1 MNLPSRQ
8 EAIRLLE
15 EAEKLNP
22 GPWVAHSKNVAAAA
36 RIISDHHSRLDAE
49 AAYIMGL
56 LHDIGRR
63 EGITHIRHLID
74 GYTFLNS
81 LGYDDAARISITHSF
96 PIPDLD
102 AYFGER
108 DCSSRDLKFIDD
120 FIHSTT
126 LNDYDSL
133 IQLCD
138 SVSLPSGFCLLEKR
152 IIDVAMRYGIND
164 KSVSSWQARFLIKE
178 RFESEIGC
186 SIYLILPGIIE
197 GTFGCAM
204 KDE

>member
-1 MNLPSRQ
+1 MNLPSRL

-22 GPWVAHSKNVAAAA
+22 GPWVAHSKNVAVAA
-36 RIISDHHSRLDAE
+36 RIIADHHPRLDAE
-49 AAYIMGL
+49 AAYIIGL

-63 EGITHIRHLID
+63 EGITYIRHLID

-81 LGYDDAARISITHSF
+81 LGYDDVARISITHSF

-102 AYFGER
+102 AYIGER
-108 DCSSRDLKFIDD
+108 DCSPQDLKFIED
-120 FIHSTT
+120 FINSTT

-152 IIDVAMRYGIND
+152 IIDVAMRYGINS
-164 KSVSSWQARFLIKE
+164 KSISSWQARFQIKE
-178 RFESEIGC
+178 KFENEIGC
-186 SIYLILPGIIE
+186 SIYQVLPDIIE
-197 GTFGCAM
+197 GTFGFSM

>member
-1 MNLPSRQ
+1 MNLPSKL

-22 GPWVAHSKNVAAAA
+22 GPWVSHSKNVATAAS
-36 RIISDHHSRLDAE
+36 IISDHHPCLDAE
-49 AAYIMGL
+49 TAYVLGL

-63 EGITHIRHLID
+63 EGKTYIRHLID
-74 GYTFLNS
+74 GYKFLDD
-81 LGYDDAARISITHSF
+81 LGYGDAARISITHSF

-102 AYFGER
+102 AYIGER
-108 DCSSRDLKFIDD
+108 DCSSQDLEFIEN
-120 FIHSTT
+120 FIGSTT
-126 LNDYDSL
+126 PNEYDRL

-138 SVSLPSGFCLLEKR
+138 SVSLPTGFCLLEKR

-164 KSVSSWQARFLIKE
+164 KSISSWQARFQIKE
-178 RFESEIGC
+178 RFEGEIGH
-186 SIYLILPGIIE
+186 SIYLVLPGIIE
-197 GTFGCAM
+197 GTFGFRI

>member
-1 MNLPSRQ
+1 MNLPSRL

-22 GPWVAHSKNVAAAA
+22 GPWVAHSKNVAVSA
-36 RIISDHHSRLDAE
+36 RIIADHHPRLDAE

-63 EGITHIRHLID
+63 EGITFIRHLID

-102 AYFGER
+102 AYIGER
-108 DCSSRDLKFIDD
+108 DCSPQDLKVIENFIN
-120 FIHSTT
+120 STT
-126 LNDYDSL
+126 LNDYDIL

-152 IIDVAMRYGIND
+152 IIDVAMRYGINA
-164 KSVSSWQARFLIKE
+164 KSISSWQARFQIKE
-178 RFESEIGC
+178 KFENEIGC
-186 SIYLILPGIIE
+186 SIYQVLPGIIE
-197 GTFGCAM
+197 GTFGFSM